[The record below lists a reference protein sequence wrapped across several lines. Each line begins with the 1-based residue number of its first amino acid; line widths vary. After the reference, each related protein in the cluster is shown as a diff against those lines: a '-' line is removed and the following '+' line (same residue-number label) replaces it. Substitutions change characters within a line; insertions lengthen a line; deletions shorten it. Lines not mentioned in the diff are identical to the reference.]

1 MANNGWRHAQQRRR
15 RRRGAPHNTSYC
27 KNEGTLHAHTCAT
40 QGTWK
45 QRACRS
51 QKGDCFSHFSF
62 STTKRK
68 CNQLI
73 LSCGNAH
80 AQPSAVHFPQ
90 PIVRRPRPG
99 RYRPLVLA
107 RHFSFWPQR
116 CLGSPQHVMAAPSST
131 ETFCS
136 TNGTCAPLRMRSGNS
151 YETAQ
156 YEVVGALGGTDPGP
170 VPM

>member
-1 MANNGWRHAQQRRR
+1 MPNNGGGGGEVHHTTHHTAKMRALCMHTHVPH
-15 RRRGAPHNTSYC
+15 RGHGSKGLPIA
-27 KNEGTLHAHTCAT
+27 G
-40 QGTWK
+40 
-45 QRACRS
+45 
-51 QKGDCFSHFSF
+51 KGDCFSHFSF

-99 RYRPLVLA
+99 RYRSLVLA

-131 ETFCS
+131 ATFCS